1 MEPIDT
7 DFEYVASKSQEAD
20 PRKRFNW
27 MYIIPVLGL
36 LWLLYLTLAIIFEWP
51 VTGVVDPVMTI
62 MIVVFFVFVGL
73 LFWAL
78 APRAKQV

>member
-7 DFEYVASKSQEAD
+7 DFEYVASKSRETD

-27 MYIIPVLGL
+27 MYIIPILGL
-36 LWLLYLTLAIIFEWP
+36 LWLLYLTLAVIFQWP
-51 VTGVVDPVMTI
+51 VTGVVDPVMSI
-62 MIVVFFVFVGL
+62 MLVVFFVFVGL

-78 APRAKQV
+78 APRAKRG

>member
-7 DFEYVASKSQEAD
+7 DFEYVANKSRETD

-27 MYIIPVLGL
+27 IYIIPILGL
-36 LWLLYLTLAIIFEWP
+36 LWLLYLTLAVIFEWP
-51 VTGVVDPVMTI
+51 VTGVVDPVMSI

-73 LFWAL
+73 LFWAM
-78 APRAKQV
+78 APRAKRG